1 MFHGD
6 LSQEYYVNKGKL
18 TVENESGAYKWQIEF
33 VTETQEMTRD
43 FIIFYSIYAVSK
55 TFLGLSQIPGVFP
68 GHIC

>member
-1 MFHGD
+1 VFKGNS
-6 LSQEYYVNKGKL
+6 SQEYYLDKGKL

-43 FIIFYSIYAVSK
+43 FIIFYSIYAFSK
-55 TFLGLSQIPGVFP
+55 TFPGLGQIPGEFP